1 MADYDIEIGRGYF
14 CREETS
20 GERHQGVFRIDESSM
35 EAKLHSFDK
44 QLFMDQ
50 KSVVL
55 RLENNRFVTL
65 HDIYSSG
72 HVGSSHDSREPTLS
86 SYNCRVAGNIAIIGR
101 NAWNENDPIRRVDFS
116 IAHSDELL
124 RHKKKFDAVADAK
137 FGKHPDPMIFEFKV
151 AGIKVSA
158 YYMASGNF
166 GFKRATNIGLRY
178 SIEFDEPATMRTYL
192 HWVECIVQFVSAAMG
207 HRFVPSGIKVSRLCF
222 DDILKAIDTQTY
234 LGDHSI
240 IYVWP
245 ETSLPKHSLWVGHA
259 FAYVWDNREMAS
271 FLDCLRAWIDRY
283 DTWKNATNLMMTA
296 FTLRDV
302 ISPERLLTAC
312 KWLEE
317 IPGAASEI
325 ALSAD
330 HIEEIASAAAAKAD
344 QLGYIAFKA
353 RVAGVIKGQ
362 LKKETNEQRFTRL
375 VTMVQKRFGKTIF
388 GDMIVDDL
396 LKAMKFRAKVAH
408 GHFTPSDDSEYA
420 QFVKCICA
428 MEALCYLL
436 TIRDLPMKPAGT
448 KRASGIEIVRN
459 HRHYL

>member
-1 MADYDIEIGRGYF
+1 MADDDIEIGRRYF

-20 GERHQGVFRIDESSM
+20 GEGHQGIFRIDESSM

-44 QLFMDQ
+44 QFFLDQ

-101 NAWNENDPIRRVDFS
+101 DAWNETDPIRRVDFN
-116 IAHSDELL
+116 IAHTNELL
-124 RHKKKFDAVADAK
+124 RHKKKFNAVADAK
-137 FGKHPDPMIFEFKV
+137 FGKNPDPMIFEFKV
-151 AGIKVSA
+151 EGIKVSA

-166 GFKRATNIGLRY
+166 DFKRATNIGLRY

-207 HRFVPSGIKVSRLCF
+207 HRFVPSGIKVSRLCW
-222 DDILKAIDTQTY
+222 DDVLNSIEAQTY
-234 LGDHSI
+234 LGNHAI
-240 IYVWP
+240 TYIWP
-245 ETSLPKHSLWVGHA
+245 ETPLPKHSLWVGHA
-259 FAYVWDNREMAS
+259 FAYVYDNKEMGS
-271 FLDCLRAWIDRY
+271 FVECLSAWIERY
-283 DTWKNATNLMMTA
+283 DAWKNANNLMMTA

-317 IPGAASEI
+317 IPCTGSESVV
-325 ALSAD
+325 SAED
-330 HIEEIASAAAAKAD
+330 IEKIASAAAAKAD
-344 QLGYIAFKA
+344 QLGHTAFKD
-353 RVAGVIKGQ
+353 RVAGLIKGQ
-362 LKKETNEQRFTRL
+362 LKKETNAQRFARL
-375 VTMVQKRFGKTIF
+375 VTTVQKRFGKSIF
-388 GDMIVDDL
+388 GNMILDDL
-396 LKAMKFRAKVAH
+396 VQATKFRAKVAH

-420 QFVKCICA
+420 QFVKSIYA

-436 TIRDLPMKPAGT
+436 TIRDLPMKPAGA
-448 KRASGIEIVRN
+448 KRASGIEIVTN
-459 HRHYL
+459 HRRFL